1 MSSSLAAPTSSPEA
15 PLRRLGQRRLA
26 WLAVVTAVLVAFCA
40 LSVTF
45 GVRAVSGGD
54 IVAAISGS
62 TETIGQAAVAKR
74 IPRTFMALL
83 AGAALGVSGA
93 VMQGVTRNP
102 LADPG
107 ILGVNAG
114 AALAV
119 VIGIAWFNMSLSY
132 AYVWT
137 AVLGAAL
144 AAVFVYAIGSLG
156 AGGATPLKLALA
168 GTATS
173 VALASFI
180 NAVVL
185 GRNDIAGGVQAWMVG
200 GVGGVTFDRVWLV
213 LPILVLG
220 FAISLLAA
228 RSLNSLAL
236 GEEVATGLGENV
248 LVARGLSSLG
258 AVMLCGATTAVCGP
272 IGFVGL
278 AVPHVCRLLV
288 GVDHRWL
295 LPFSALTGACLLI
308 GADVLG
314 RFVVRPTEL
323 DAGIITA
330 FVGAP
335 VFIWLARQKRV
346 REL

>member
-1 MSSSLAAPTSSPEA
+1 MAAVTSGPPPWRPGRVRFLWLLFA
-15 PLRRLGQRRLA
+15 IGVLFVLG
-26 WLAVVTAVLVAFCA
+26 A
-40 LSVTF
+40 LSVTVGSRQVSWSDIRA
-45 GVRAVSGGD
+45 GVT
-54 IVAAISGS
+54 GS
-62 TETIGQAAVAKR
+62 TDTIAQAAVVKR

-83 AGAALGVSGA
+83 AGAALGVAGT

-114 AALAV
+114 AAFAV
-119 VIGIAWFNMSLSY
+119 VLGMAWFNISLSY
-132 AYVWT
+132 TYVWT
-137 AVLGAAL
+137 AIAGAGA
-144 AAVFVYAIGSLG
+144 AAVFVYVIGSLG
-156 AGGATPLKLALA
+156 PGGASPLKLALA
-168 GTATS
+168 GTATA

-185 GRNDIAGGVQAWMVG
+185 GRNDIADGVRAWLVG
-200 GVGGVTFDRVWLV
+200 GVGGITFDRILLV
-213 LPILVLG
+213 LPFLVVGL
-220 FAISLLAA
+220 AISLLSA

-236 GEEVATGLGENV
+236 GEELATGLGENV

-258 AVMLCGATTAVCGP
+258 AVLLCGAVTAVCGP

-278 AVPHVCRLLV
+278 AVPHVCRLLI

-295 LPFSALTGACLLI
+295 LPFSAIVGAALVV

-314 RFVVRPTEL
+314 RVIARPGEI
-323 DAGIITA
+323 DVGIITA

-335 VFIWLARQKRV
+335 IFIWIARQRKV